1 MNQQIEMLERAGKLL
16 SALDEHLVFVGG
28 ATISLYLD
36 DASVE
41 DVPPFHYARNDKL
54 YFYRL
59 GMLPSCNT
67 IPVKFKVFSKRMNW
81 NG

>member
-41 DVPPFHYARNDKL
+41 DVRTTKDVDCVVEITSRAEYYKLSDKL
-54 YFYRL
+54 RKID
-59 GMLPSCNT
+59 S
-67 IPVKFKVFSKRMNW
+67 
-81 NG
+81 

>member
-41 DVPPFHYARNDKL
+41 DDLVVHIALSNARNPA
-54 YFYRL
+54 
-59 GMLPSCNT
+59 LPL
-67 IPVKFKVFSKRMNW
+67 
-81 NG
+81 NGRANGHKACG